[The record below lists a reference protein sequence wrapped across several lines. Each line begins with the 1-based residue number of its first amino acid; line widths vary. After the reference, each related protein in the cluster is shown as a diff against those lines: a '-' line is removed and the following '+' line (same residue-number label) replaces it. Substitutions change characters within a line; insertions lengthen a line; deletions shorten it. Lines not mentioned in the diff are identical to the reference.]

1 MATQGSYPHPVIGHL
16 DDVNSAFE
24 LSTATVTP
32 TTEDIEIRLRLRLDD
47 PDLRRM
53 LDDHS
58 AALVFRWS
66 CAATLAMGVLH
77 PYVGARHVDGETWV
91 ATIDQQEVRDT
102 VQVDVSAIAV
112 HPIDAYALE
121 RQHPDYGGQTF
132 TIRAG
137 DVIAVAGSFDFEAE
151 KLYDPL
157 RPPLGSCFR
166 FTDDPDQRRGLEVKF
181 FDDDQVVVSM
191 SPQMRASLQ
200 QLSDQPDS
208 QVALVVLPPLMQTL
222 SYIRDNEMSH
232 DEDTTSKRWYATI
245 LELANKAGGLDEQ
258 LIGLAQ
264 RILEFPID
272 KAVQTRLPLEE
283 DDE

>member
-16 DDVNSAFE
+16 DDVDSSFEVSSA
-24 LSTATVTP
+24 SVVPTA
-32 TTEDIEIRLRLRLDD
+32 EDIEVKLRLRLDD
-47 PDLRRM
+47 PDLKRM
-53 LDDHS
+53 LEDQT

-66 CAATLAMGVLH
+66 CAATLASGVLR
-77 PYVGARHVDGETWV
+77 PYVGARHADGDTWV
-91 ATIDQQEVRDT
+91 TTIDQQDVRDT
-102 VQVDVSAIAV
+102 VQIDVSVIAIE
-112 HPIDAYALE
+112 PISHYAPS
-121 RQHPDYGGQTF
+121 RQHPDYGGKTF
-132 TIRAG
+132 SIRAG

-166 FTDDPDQRRGLEVKF
+166 FTDDPDQKRGLEVKF

-191 SPQMRASLQ
+191 SPQMRAGLQ

-208 QVALVVLPPLMQTL
+208 QVALVVLPALMETL
-222 SYIRDNEMSH
+222 NYIRSVEDSH
-232 DEDTTSKRWYATI
+232 DEDTSGKTWYRTI
-245 LELANKAGGLDEQ
+245 LGLASKAGGLEEP
-258 LIGLAQ
+258 LIRLAQ

-272 KAVQTRLPLEE
+272 KAVQARVNIEE